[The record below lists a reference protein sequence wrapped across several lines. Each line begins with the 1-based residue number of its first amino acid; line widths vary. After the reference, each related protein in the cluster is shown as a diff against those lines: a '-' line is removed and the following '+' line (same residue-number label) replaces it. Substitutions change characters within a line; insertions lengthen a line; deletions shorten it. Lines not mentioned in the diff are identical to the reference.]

1 LSQSLGNANAYI
13 LVNGVLSAIGTNA
26 NPIYING
33 GIGGVSFI
41 GPAYYSSITFSISS
55 TGWND
60 ATGSGSIIENAIL
73 NLTEI
78 DTSSSVKIS
87 NDIIINGEMSI
98 LGGSPLIYGNSI
110 SSLVYIKGGNC
121 SVSNNQI
128 ASGFILY
135 SGEDGGEGATIT
147 NNVISDAQSVSGFR
161 DGIWFSGEASGHVL
175 IENNL
180 ISDNY
185 YGIQIFSP
193 NVDIMPTTLTIQN
206 NTITNNNVG
215 ISVSNSYM
223 PTIIEN
229 NLQNNTL
236 NIQLTT
242 DYSGHSKDVD
252 ASNNWWGTTDTQAIN
267 QTIYDFKD
275 DFTLGVVTFVPFLT
289 APNPEAMSNL
299 NAPIPTP
306 TSTQS
311 PSQSS
316 TTTSTST
323 PTSSSSP
330 SASQSQQSTASLPL
344 ELIVAAVVI
353 VIIAVAIGAFLL
365 GKRTGQK

>member
-1 LSQSLGNANAYI
+1 
-13 LVNGVLSAIGTNA
+13 
-26 NPIYING
+26 
-33 GIGGVSFI
+33 
-41 GPAYYSSITFSISS
+41 
-55 TGWND
+55 
-60 ATGSGSIIENAIL
+60 
-73 NLTEI
+73 
-78 DTSSSVKIS
+78 
-87 NDIIINGEMSI
+87 
-98 LGGSPLIYGNSI
+98 
-110 SSLVYIKGGNC
+110 
-121 SVSNNQI
+121 
-128 ASGFILY
+128 
-135 SGEDGGEGATIT
+135 
-147 NNVISDAQSVSGFR
+147 
-161 DGIWFSGEASGHVL
+161 
-175 IENNL
+175 
-180 ISDNY
+180 
-185 YGIQIFSP
+185 
-193 NVDIMPTTLTIQN
+193 
-206 NTITNNNVG
+206 
-215 ISVSNSYM
+215 M